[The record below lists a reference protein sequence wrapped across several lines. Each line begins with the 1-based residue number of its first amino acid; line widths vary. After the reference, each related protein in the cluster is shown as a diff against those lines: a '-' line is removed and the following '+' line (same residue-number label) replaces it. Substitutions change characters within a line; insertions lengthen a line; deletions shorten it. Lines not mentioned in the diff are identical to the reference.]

1 MEIKVSV
8 IITCY
13 NYGKYLAE
21 AVDSVLASTY
31 ENYEIIVIDDGFDDS
46 ETVSILEK
54 FSRPKTRIIRQE
66 NMGVSAA
73 RNNAIKEAKGE
84 YILPLDADDKIA
96 PEYIEKAVDI
106 LDSNPEFNVVYCDIQ
121 YFGDQNFIFEK
132 PDYHPKILLLEN
144 FCTVTSLYKKSDWE
158 KIGGYKKEMDIG
170 WEDWEFWLSMR
181 ENYLNPYHI
190 KELLFYYRIIKNEN
204 SRNKVTDE
212 IKNRRKLRLKM
223 MKLHP
228 DFYIDNIAYWIFPFL
243 FEFMEEIPVNI
254 KVMCTKKFLS
264 KLFFSKRFFK
274 NVRDVITYMLK
285 G

>member
-31 ENYEIIVIDDGFDDS
+31 EDYEIIVIDDGSDDS

-96 PEYIEKAVDI
+96 PEYIEKAVNI
-106 LDSNPEFNVVYCDIQ
+106 LDSNPEINVVYCDVQ
-121 YFGDQNFIFEK
+121 YFGDQIFIFEK
-132 PDYHPKILLLEN
+132 PDYHPKILLLKN
-144 FCTVTSLYKKSDWE
+144 FCTVTSMYKKSDWE
-158 KIGGYKKEMDIG
+158 KIGGYKKEMDLG

-181 ENYLNPYHI
+181 ENYLKPYHI
-190 KELLFYYRIIKNEN
+190 KEPLFYYRRFKNEN
-204 SRNKVTDE
+204 SRNKVSDE

-228 DFYIDNIAYWIFPFL
+228 DFYIDNIEYWIFPFL

-254 KVMCTKKFLS
+254 KVHCTKKFLS